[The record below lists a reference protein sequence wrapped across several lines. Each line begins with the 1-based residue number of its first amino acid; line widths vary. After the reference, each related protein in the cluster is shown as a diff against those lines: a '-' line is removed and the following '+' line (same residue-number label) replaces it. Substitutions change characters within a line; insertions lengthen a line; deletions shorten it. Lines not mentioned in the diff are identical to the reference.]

1 MTILARATDLYAFL
15 DAESV
20 RNEDAGCLSD
30 DTVARLRDGGFF
42 SLMVPR
48 ARGGVEA
55 SPTLGIEV
63 IEALSRADGSPAWV
77 VLACNVATAAAAAYL
92 GDAESRE
99 IFAGAPP
106 ILAGQ
111 GAPHGEA
118 VADGDGFR
126 VTGRW
131 NYGSGILHATQVHA
145 CARIMDGD
153 VPRRLPSGDPE
164 VRMFVIDPRDV
175 QLHRDWDVIG
185 LRATASIDYS
195 VSGAFVQEKMTYP
208 ARSNSSAVGG
218 DLYKLGIP
226 GFAII
231 GHTGF
236 ALGIGR
242 RALDEI
248 AKIAQSSVGI
258 GRNLSNSDK
267 FLQDYASAE
276 ASLLAARSLVF
287 DVWTKAEDMLREAGS
302 IDVRQMTFLR
312 LALVH
317 ATDVA
322 AEVCTFSYR
331 AAGGQALRRGALE
344 RCLRDIMAAAQ
355 HIHVSPNI
363 LADCGR
369 EISGLWANAKWG
381 PFALI
386 PAPRAV

>member
-1 MTILARATDLYAFL
+1 MTILSRAIELYAFL
-15 DAESV
+15 DERSA

-30 DTVARLRDGGFF
+30 DTVAALRDGGFF
-42 SLMVPR
+42 SLMVPH

-55 SPTLGIEV
+55 SPTRGIEV

-92 GDAESRE
+92 GGAESE
-99 IFAGAPP
+99 EVFSGPPP
-106 ILAGQ
+106 IIAGQ
-111 GAPHGEA
+111 GAPNGKALPE
-118 VADGDGFR
+118 GDGFR

-131 NYGSGILHATQVHA
+131 NYGSGILHASHVHA
-145 CARIMDGD
+145 CAMIMDGD
-153 VPRRLPSGDPE
+153 APRRLPSGDPE
-164 VRMFVIDPRDV
+164 IRMFVIDPRDV
-175 QLHRDWDVIG
+175 QLHRDWDVVG

-195 VSGAFVQEKMTYP
+195 VSGAFVTEKMTYP
-208 ARSNSSAVGG
+208 ARSNSSAIGG

-226 GFAII
+226 GFALI

-236 ALGIGR
+236 ALGTGR
-242 RALDEI
+242 RSLDEI
-248 AKIAQSSVGI
+248 AKIAQSSIGF
-258 GRNLSNSDK
+258 GRNLSSSDK

-276 ASLLAARSLVF
+276 ASLLSARAFVL
-287 DVWTKAEDMLREAGS
+287 DVWTKAEDMLRNAGS
-302 IDVRQMTFLR
+302 IDVRQMTLLR

-317 ATDVA
+317 STDVA
-322 AEVCTFSYR
+322 AEVCTFAYR

-355 HIHVSPNI
+355 HIHVSPKI

-369 EISGLWANAKWG
+369 EISGLAPDAKWA

-386 PAPRAV
+386 PTPRIA